1 MKKISLFYF
10 SSCIAFIISCN
21 TQNQTKPTN
30 YFDLTAYLNGQLKEL
45 YAQKFKLDKTS
56 IAEDKSDMYSL
67 AVVDWSREL
76 QMFYN
81 SDINKSGYD
90 GKYSVDSIRIMK
102 DTFPELKVTY
112 SAIDS
117 SLYTKQMEIY
127 FSRTTNKVVY
137 IRIKNS
143 NHNFFVD
150 NTTDIQYIPLTEIA
164 INMRQ
169 KKLLGPLNEFKM
181 RGVITHGSGYFQ

>member
-1 MKKISLFYF
+1 M
-10 SSCIAFIISCN
+10 
-21 TQNQTKPTN
+21 
-30 YFDLTAYLNGQLKEL
+30 

-90 GKYSVDSIRIMK
+90 GKYSVDSIMIMK